1 MKKNPI
7 VESLRPFFKGS
18 PLRIFGRL
26 LFALLILTGFVCI
39 IYYILGPARGYF
51 HSDCVD
57 TLYWAY
63 TSVESGLPLNPDF
76 GYAAILPFGSQIW
89 LVPLI
94 AIFGMKYS
102 TYVAGTIIFALV
114 YFAALLFLSRRLEL
128 TGGWRMM
135 FVTGMLFL
143 LSGSEK
149 LREMMWEHA
158 IYYSL
163 SILFFVLGSA
173 LVLSYLKR
181 NFKWPTMVLLAVL
194 TAGVAIDGAQM
205 IALYLIPLLGAAA
218 LERFFS
224 TEAGLREPRTKRTFS
239 LAVIMISTTAIGLGV
254 LYVLTDFGEIGAGY
268 ANAYSTYSGSE
279 EWLENLLG
287 VLPNLMSLFG
297 IVIEGGSSIVS
308 VDTVPLM
315 IKMCGLL
322 ILLLIPFAM
331 FAVYRKIEDVAL
343 RFFLWAHALTSI
355 IILFT
360 VTIGSLGG
368 VNWRL
373 IPILGTAVPTTILS
387 LKWIFDEGD
396 AKIKKTREASV
407 DQHKLVRK
415 PLLWFM
421 SSVRKRFATVCLMMI
436 FLNVILTAQGIF
448 RMPSDYDRDNNL
460 HVLTDFLKEHQLE
473 YGYSDFWRSQG
484 ITVLSDN
491 EVRIRC
497 IAITTSGIQKRTYQ
511 NDMKWFEDQPGVDR
525 YFVLLTQSE
534 YGGVVLLPNWEVLE
548 PLLDEVLEVETGHI
562 VLVFRD
568 NPWKYLE

>member
-18 PLRIFGRL
+18 PLRTAGRL

-94 AIFGMKYS
+94 AVFGMKYS
-102 TYVAGTIIFALV
+102 TYVAGTIIFAV
-114 YFAALLFLSRRLEL
+114 IYFAALLFLSRRLEL

-163 SILFFVLGSA
+163 SILFFTIGSA
-173 LVLSYLKR
+173 LVLSYLKGK
-181 NFKWPTMVLLAVL
+181 FKWPTMVLLAVL

-239 LAVIMISTTAIGLGV
+239 LAVIMIPTTAIGLGV

-279 EWLENLLG
+279 EWLENLFG

-297 IVIEGGSSIVS
+297 IVIENGSSIIS

-415 PLLWFM
+415 PHLWFM